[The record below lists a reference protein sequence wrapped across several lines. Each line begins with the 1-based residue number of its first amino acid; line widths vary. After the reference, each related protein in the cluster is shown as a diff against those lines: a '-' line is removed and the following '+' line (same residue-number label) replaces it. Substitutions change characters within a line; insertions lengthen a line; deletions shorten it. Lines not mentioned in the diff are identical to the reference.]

1 MAKVTFDGPNKLII
15 VNFGETELDVAID
28 LYSDWKEW
36 VVLADNAKY
45 LQAMYTT
52 GGDPTVGSKTIAPYF
67 FLMNGWKIRPHE
79 ADHQLTLTGNLF
91 VDDTGTYG
99 GNYFVPTLGSYNVT
113 TTILITSD
121 AVGITTG
128 GGTAPS
134 ANEVAAAVW
143 NKLLAAHLIEG
154 SAGKIVQDILEDVEY
169 IRANGTG
176 GEGMPEDVIDKIRRL
191 KRVLLTP

>member
-28 LYSDWKEW
+28 LYGDWKEW
-36 VVLADNAKY
+36 AVLADNTKY
-45 LQAMYTT
+45 LQAMRTV
-52 GGDPTVGSKTIAPYF
+52 GGDPTTGSKVVAPYF
-67 FLMNGWKIRPHE
+67 FLMNGWKVRPHE

-91 VDDTGTYG
+91 VDDTGLYG

-143 NKLLAAHLIEG
+143 NKLLAAHIIEG